1 MVIDKPQVDE
11 LLAELQARGVTLTAK
26 DGQLLTTGPKGAIT
40 PDLGEQIR
48 ARKVE
53 LLQALQSQGAPT
65 LAPLP
70 EPLVRLIHAAAG
82 NHLNRPGFLPSGMVM
97 NLGEYVLTSAAL
109 YATGRDPDRQ
119 LADLWAARG
128 AWAS

>member
-1 MVIDKPQVDE
+1 MVIDKPQVND
-11 LLAELQARGVTLTAK
+11 LLAELQARGVTLTAR

-48 ARKVE
+48 SQKAE
-53 LLQALQSQGAPT
+53 LLQALQSQGTST
-65 LAPLP
+65 LASLP

-97 NLGEYVLTSAAL
+97 NLGEYVLATAAM
-109 YATGRDPDRQ
+109 YAI
-119 LADLWAARG
+119 WAARG